1 MGKMKK
7 AKKFAQKKRLIN
19 PNDSRIKKN
28 EDKQKEKEKK
38 KLDSLKNKVHQ
49 NLEIKEL

>member
-28 EDKQKEKEKK
+28 EDK
-38 KLDSLKNKVHQ
+38 KNK
-49 NLEIKEL
+49 IEL